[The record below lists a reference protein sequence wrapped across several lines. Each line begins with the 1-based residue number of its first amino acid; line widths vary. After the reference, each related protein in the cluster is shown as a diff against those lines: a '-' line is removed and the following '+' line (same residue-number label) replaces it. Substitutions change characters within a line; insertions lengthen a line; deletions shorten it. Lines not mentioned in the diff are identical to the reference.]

1 MTINRED
8 SGLRVTDCT
17 TVFDELSN
25 NNKIGRTLAI
35 EWMENNFDRITQ
47 TLDISRSV
55 TWIIDG
61 FLISSNSQNDIDLVK
76 QFVNE
81 HEQDLQGSISSIQ
94 ESLSKAEL
102 IMQWNELHA
111 EQIFQWLT
119 EHYGKD
125 DDDDENSATSIFNL
139 KYLLM
144 VFVIGHLAN
153 QYSFLP

>member
-111 EQIFQWLT
+111 EKIFQWLT

-125 DDDDENSATSIFNL
+125 DDENSATPIFNL
-139 KYLLM
+139 KYLLLL
-144 VFVIGHLAN
+144 FVIGRIAN
-153 QYSFLP
+153 QLFV

>member
-1 MTINRED
+1 MTINRQE
-8 SGLRVTDCT
+8 SGLRVKECPI
-17 TVFDELSN
+17 VFEELCN
-25 NNKIGRTLAI
+25 NNNIGRTVAI
-35 EWMENNFDRITQ
+35 EWMKNNFEKITQ

-55 TWIIDG
+55 TRIIDG
-61 FLISSNSQNDIDLVK
+61 FLITSNSQNDIDLVK

-125 DDDDENSATSIFNL
+125 DDDENSATPIFNL

>member
-81 HEQDLQGSISSIQ
+81 HEQDLQGSISSIE

-111 EQIFQWLT
+111 EQIFQWLN
-119 EHYGKD
+119 EHYGK
-125 DDDDENSATSIFNL
+125 DDDDENSATSFSNL
-139 KYLLM
+139 KYSLM
-144 VFVIGHLAN
+144 VFVIVHLVD
-153 QYSFLP
+153 QYLFLP